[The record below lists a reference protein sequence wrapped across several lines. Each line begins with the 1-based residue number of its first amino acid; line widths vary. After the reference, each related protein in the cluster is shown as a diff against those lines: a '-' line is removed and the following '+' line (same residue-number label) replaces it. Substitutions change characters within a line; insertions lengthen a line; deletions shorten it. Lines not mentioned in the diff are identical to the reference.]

1 MGTTLYDLRTLLKER
16 GINIAGTADFGSLNN
31 GQFEGLDELTRN
43 NYVKKLEEFTER
55 CLKAVS

>member
-1 MGTTLYDLRTLLKER
+1 MYDLRTLLKER